1 MTALAVVG
9 VFLLLLTVSVT
20 LHEWAHLKVGRWAG
34 IAVKSLNVGF
44 GFSCVSWRRKGVDYR
59 VSVLPLGGYVHFY
72 GGRRPGER
80 PDKWNEQAPEGAGMN
95 WWEAPLSRKLA
106 VGAAGSAVNLTVGT
120 ACLIWFDAV
129 TYGAVRAPAVL
140 WDSFLL
146 MIRVLGALLINP
158 LQGLTD
164 ASLMGPVGA
173 IREFTSLGVTPLTLL
188 ALLAVINLSLGIFN
202 MFPVPPLDG
211 GMMLLN
217 VVDEVFRK
225 WWRPLPDGVVAGV
238 MAAGGAWIA
247 LTLIGVFAGDFL

>member
-1 MTALAVVG
+1 MSALLVVG
-9 VFLLLLTVSVT
+9 VFLLLLSASVA
-20 LHEWAHLKVGRWAG
+20 LHEWAHMRAGRWAG

-44 GFSCVSWRRKGVDYR
+44 GFALLNWRRRGVNYR
-59 VSVLPLGGYVHFY
+59 VAVLPLGGYVHFY
-72 GGRRPGER
+72 GGRREGER
-80 PDKWNEQAPEGAGMN
+80 DGRWNEQAPEGAGMN
-95 WWEAPLSRKLA
+95 WWEASLPRKLA
-106 VGAAGSAVNLTVGT
+106 VGAAGSAVNLTAGT
-120 ACLIWFDAV
+120 ACLMWFDAV

-146 MIRVLGALLINP
+146 MFRVLGALLVNP

-173 IREFTSLGVTPLTLL
+173 IREFASLGVTPLTLL

-217 VVDEVFRK
+217 IIDETLRK

-247 LTLIGVFAGDFL
+247 LTLFGVFAGDFL